1 MNGLIKIDENTTDFS
16 MLYTV
21 PMDSGPNLA
30 RARINKD
37 NTTEHNGEM
46 VEGIPAPSI
55 ALNHP
60 DYGDVFAKDT
70 YFRIFAETMQTSVY
84 DPDSQ
89 KFSNISQHFMSFKN
103 KALDWF
109 GGDKCGWV
117 SNAEREKLRA
127 SDPIAYSN
135 ASKAKLS
142 RNLFGLIRMDKP
154 VAASGEKVEID
165 EVPFRIKLG
174 PSNFFEIGKLLPMI
188 KKQYQMEPFNCD
200 IKIGYE
206 LKKAG
211 SNKYFVLKYTPIV
224 TERKPLTDT
233 TRGYLQDFADLIVME
248 NEQVVNKMRE
258 NMVPSEVKTDL
269 DVGATIDD
277 EIPF

>member
-55 ALNHP
+55 GLNHP
-60 DYGDVFAKDT
+60 DYGDVFSKDT

-89 KFSNISQHFMSFKN
+89 KFSNISEHFRSFKH
-103 KALDWF
+103 KAKDWY

-117 SNAEREKLRA
+117 SNADREKLRA
-127 SDPIAYSN
+127 VDPIAYAN

-142 RNLFGLIRMDKP
+142 RNLFGLIRMENP
-154 VAASGEKVEID
+154 IAASGEKVEID

-174 PSNFFEIGKLLPMI
+174 PSNFYSIGQLIPML
-188 KKQYQMEPFNCD
+188 KRQYQMEPFNCD
-200 IKIGYE
+200 IKIDYE
-206 LKKAG
+206 MKKAG
-211 SNKYFVLKYTPIV
+211 SNKYFVLKYTPMLGD
-224 TERKPLTDT
+224 RKSLNDV
-233 TRGYLQDFADLIVME
+233 TRGYIQDFSDLITME
-248 NEQVVNKMRE
+248 NEQVVSKMRE

-269 DVGATIDD
+269 DPDKIIDD